1 MIDIPIVFL
10 RLGGILVMISRI
22 LEQKVVVLEENMD
35 AKF

>member
-1 MIDIPIVFL
+1 MNDISMVFL

-22 LEQKVVVLEENMD
+22 LDQKVVVLEENMD